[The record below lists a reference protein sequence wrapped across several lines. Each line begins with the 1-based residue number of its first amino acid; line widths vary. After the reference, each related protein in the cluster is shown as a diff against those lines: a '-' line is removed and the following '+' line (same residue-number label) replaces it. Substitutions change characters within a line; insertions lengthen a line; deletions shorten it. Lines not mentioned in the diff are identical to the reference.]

1 MDVIYKKELCLA
13 PEAQVG
19 PLRINI
25 FFVRPFSRKLKI
37 ERICSCGQSPP
48 YRFNIER
55 NPKSIEKLYNDFITK
70 NKNGLLSPK

>member
-1 MDVIYKKELCLA
+1 V
-13 PEAQVG
+13 P
-19 PLRINI
+19 
-25 FFVRPFSRKLKI
+25 PFSRKLKI
-37 ERICSCGQSPP
+37 ERICGCGQSPP